1 MPPRRVRR
9 LVSAY
14 TLHNLPK
21 LSLQRCWQIARSI
34 GIPYKRTLTAAQ
46 LRSLIAD
53 ILIEEEMA
61 HQTPPSTGARAKTTM
76 FSQEEDDIPTEQNG
90 QYSAAGLSQGESV
103 SLALEL
109 AKINLEQTRE
119 QRAFAREE
127 FDRERERRQFS
138 HSVND
143 FSLQKA
149 VQLVPRFNEAEPE
162 QFFESFENQ
171 ARALR
176 WPEQHWAALVHTAL
190 LGKAQEFT
198 SVLTDAEFSDYQ
210 VVKTTVLGAYTC
222 IPAKYRKTFKLNR
235 RQLGQSLVDFVRQQ
249 TKAFTSWYKASGVS
263 NFEELVQL
271 ILIDNLLESVG
282 PEVRVFLQDRDLTTA
297 LEAARLADTFETNRS
312 LSERSCLS
320 FQQSGVS
327 RDRQHWRM
335 KCQQEGER
343 LRHPNKSP
351 GEPRFST
358 YGPPAERQTTYG
370 ASRQQYPERHQPERH
385 HLQRHQGVKGKPV
398 VCFRCN
404 KVDACESGVGAVL
417 LQIGNKELQPVA
429 YFSAKFQP
437 HQRAYS
443 TIEKEALALVL
454 ALEHFDVYVGQTSQV
469 VTVYSDHN
477 PLVYLQAMK
486 NHNTRLMRWT
496 LRLQPYNFKIQYI
509 AGKENVLA
517 DSLSRV

>member
-1 MPPRRVRR
+1 MVKVRMNGVETIRPINR
-9 LVSAY
+9 L
-14 TLHNLPK
+14 LPLEVHMVRLGHEK
-21 LSLQRCWQIARSI
+21 LGQRLTELS
-34 GIPYKRTLTAAQ
+34 GRTTH
-46 LRSLIAD
+46 R
-53 ILIEEEMA
+53 MA
-61 HQTPPSTGARAKTTM
+61 LK
-76 FSQEEDDIPTEQNG
+76 
-90 QYSAAGLSQGESV
+90 
-103 SLALEL
+103 
-109 AKINLEQTRE
+109 
-119 QRAFAREE
+119 
-127 FDRERERRQFS
+127 ERRQFS
-138 HSVND
+138 HSVNN

-149 VQLVPRFNEAEPE
+149 VQFVPRFNEAEPE

-176 WPEQHWAALVHTAL
+176 WPEQHWASLVHTAL
-190 LGKAQEFT
+190 SGKAQEFT
-198 SVLTDAEFSDYQ
+198 SVLNDAEFSDYQ

-263 NFEELVQL
+263 TFEDLVQL

-312 LSERSCLS
+312 LSERSRLS

-335 KCQQEGER
+335 KCQPEGER
-343 LRHPNKSP
+343 LRHPTKSP

-370 ASRQQYPERHQPERH
+370 ASRQQYPERYQPERH

-404 KVDACESGVGAVL
+404 KIGMNLYRCCCSQYERRCKS
-417 LQIGNKELQPVA
+417 LQGIV
-429 YFSAKFQP
+429 
-437 HQRAYS
+437 
-443 TIEKEALALVL
+443 
-454 ALEHFDVYVGQTSQV
+454 
-469 VTVYSDHN
+469 
-477 PLVYLQAMK
+477 
-486 NHNTRLMRWT
+486 RL
-496 LRLQPYNFKIQYI
+496 
-509 AGKENVLA
+509 
-517 DSLSRV
+517 S